1 MAGYS
6 TLLLLLELNF
16 FTQPVFWKPKMWHIL
31 LLVSKLSSGVFNICI
46 VTLINPYFII
56 LTRMMYQIL
65 SYLHGVGIKLKTT
78 QPIIIY
84 NAIKMRIMVKVSTED
99 NQFQVLF
106 VLSLVLLSDGKY
118 GFN

>member
-1 MAGYS
+1 MIY
-6 TLLLLLELNF
+6 
-16 FTQPVFWKPKMWHIL
+16 K
-31 LLVSKLSSGVFNICI
+31 
-46 VTLINPYFII
+46 
-56 LTRMMYQIL
+56 IL

-118 GFN
+118 RFN